1 MFDRRKDTEHGGNDY
16 WSAIQRV
23 ASWDLTSCKLW
34 DKQLWFSSSIFAS
47 CESLTLQANELWVYH
62 ILSCKPTNL
71 LVVTQLVYELQAF
84 KLSIWKTWSQP
95 IKIWIIILTNM
106 PSFPSILCSKIFHDA
121 RVRNFRYLLAYACFL
136 FLLNSFVTLTAN
148 QGGSFPK
155 SEKTEINL
163 QDKAN

>member
-1 MFDRRKDTEHGGNDY
+1 
-16 WSAIQRV
+16 
-23 ASWDLTSCKLW
+23 
-34 DKQLWFSSSIFAS
+34 
-47 CESLTLQANELWVYH
+47 
-62 ILSCKPTNL
+62 
-71 LVVTQLVYELQAF
+71 
-84 KLSIWKTWSQP
+84 
-95 IKIWIIILTNM
+95 M